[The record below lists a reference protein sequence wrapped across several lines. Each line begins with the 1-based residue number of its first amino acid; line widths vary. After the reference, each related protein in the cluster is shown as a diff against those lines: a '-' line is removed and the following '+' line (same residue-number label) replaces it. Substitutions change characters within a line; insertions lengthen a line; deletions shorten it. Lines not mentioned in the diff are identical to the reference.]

1 MTPQRTTT
9 FVPLTA
15 SPALPGQRDFSV
27 TVISSEEKALGKNF
41 QSLEPLRPAAPVA
54 LEEKKICEPRVSV
67 QRDGGRV
74 THLRIQCTCGQV
86 MDLACLYDA
95 PAKS

>member
-1 MTPQRTTT
+1 MTPQRTQT

-15 SPALPGQRDFSV
+15 APAPAAPRDFAAN
-27 TVISSEEKALGKNF
+27 VISNEEQSPGKNF
-41 QSLEPLRPAAPVA
+41 QSLATLRPASAPA
-54 LEEKKICEPRVSV
+54 SAEKNNCEPQVAV

-86 MDLACLYDA
+86 MDLACLYEQ
-95 PAKS
+95 PP

>member
-1 MTPQRTTT
+1 MTPQRIQT

-15 SPALPGQRDFSV
+15 ALAAPERRDFSV
-27 TVISSEEKALGKNF
+27 TVIPGAEKKTGGKF
-41 QSLEPLRPAAPVA
+41 QSLETLRPASAPLV
-54 LEEKKICEPRVSV
+54 EENKTCEPRVSV

-86 MDLACLYDA
+86 MDLACLYEN
-95 PAKS
+95 PAA

>member
-1 MTPQRTTT
+1 MTPQRTQT

-15 SPALPGQRDFSV
+15 SPALPERRDFSV
-27 TVISSEEKALGKNF
+27 TVIPATEKKPEKDF
-41 QSLEPLRPAAPVA
+41 QSLETLHPATPAAA
-54 LEEKKICEPRVSV
+54 EEKKICEPRVSV

-86 MDLACLYDA
+86 MDLACLYEK
-95 PAKS
+95 PA